1 MRSDVD
7 SAGVE
12 LSGTASL
19 WGKARKFLQG
29 IWDLFFRKVVRRYP
43 TKGWESSIDNP
54 TEGDIS
60 ALWSYATQQGGKDV
74 LPLED
79 FLKTREVNN
88 KRKFQK
94 AV

>member
-19 WGKARKFLQG
+19 LGMARKIHQGLWGLFLR
-29 IWDLFFRKVVRRYP
+29 IVVRRYP
-43 TKGWESSIDNP
+43 TECWGSSIDNP
-54 TEGDIS
+54 TDRDID
-60 ALWSYATQQGGKDV
+60 ALWSYATKKGGKDV